1 MGGIGEE
8 EGGKVGRVG
17 KETER
22 VDGEVVTAMVVAM
35 VEREEGKADE
45 DREAGRVAEVEE
57 MEEQEVMGQGG
68 MVREGMGADMGT
80 GVREVG
86 MAETALAG
94 MVRGV
99 KVGDMGMEAREAG
112 MEEMA

>member
-1 MGGIGEE
+1 M
-8 EGGKVGRVG
+8 GRVG

-57 MEEQEVMGQGG
+57 MEEQEVM
-68 MVREGMGADMGT
+68 
-80 GVREVG
+80 
-86 MAETALAG
+86 ALAG
-94 MVRGV
+94 MVRG
-99 KVGDMGMEAREAG
+99 GMGADMGKGEREAG
-112 MEEMA
+112 MEETA